1 MPSLRLQ
8 AALFFLSY
16 GHAAGRLSD
25 YVDLLIG
32 TEGATPGSG
41 IASGNV
47 FPGAALPNGMA
58 KVGIDTSYTGL
69 DALATDVNAGYS
81 PLGNVTGVSMLHV
94 TGTGGDPTY
103 GLVSQMPL
111 TGTLDSI
118 NIANNLTYAQNRS
131 LASETAA
138 VGHFSTTLLD
148 GIQIDIT
155 ASNHTGIIRY
165 TFPST
170 TSAGNGSQ
178 LVDADTRSAFE
189 TTQSADD
196 AHILVDLTHVLP
208 AQNPS
213 TMSYSQQYL
222 RGNLQI
228 RKGSSG
234 QASYS
239 GSATYTGAWPN
250 PEEHQYFFCGNF
262 SVPEGS
268 VLTPTNTYAQAVG
281 FDIVD
286 GAGTFSWPYNAYEP
300 ATDKPTVRSDTEI
313 YAGTGNR
320 MGIGSLFSWSRASSI
335 TGNSTAII
343 EARVGVSHIG
353 VEKACAYIED
363 EIPATRT
370 FDDIVE
376 QARQE
381 WETKILSAVE
391 VVNDNSTTSQN
402 VTLKRMLYT
411 ALYQTSLMP
420 TDKTGENPY
429 WTSNASFP
437 YYDDHYTIW
446 DTYRTLL
453 PMYHLLFTS
462 TYSRVISGLINIFSF
477 EGYLPAG
484 RAANW
489 NGRVQGGTHADLVL
503 GDAYVKSV
511 FSPTTNTTGLGELGD
526 IDWTEAYAGMVK
538 NAEILPARNAD
549 SVAFDGATKEG
560 RGALD
565 DYLQLRYITRNHSR
579 SISRGLEYPQD
590 DFAIWAVAKGLGVS
604 EAEQARYLDR
614 AAWWENQ
621 WNSAAVTSLALSG
634 NGTNTTFTGFAG
646 PRDADGSFNLT
657 DYNPIACVPS
667 CGWADDIYEAK
678 VWETSFTAA
687 PHDMS
692 RVIALMGGDEA
703 FVQRLDAS
711 FVPGLGG
718 STGNAN
724 NDAGSALFNPG
735 NEPSF
740 PMPFLYNYVPGY
752 HWKTANQ
759 SRAVVDEFYS
769 DQRNGYPGN
778 TDAGALPSWLIF
790 NLLGVYPITGQPMYL
805 LGAPRFS
812 SVKVR
817 LFAGTGL
824 ERTLAIRAD
833 GLTDDAYYPQKV
845 TLDGVELDRAWVSHT
860 ELVGASELVFEMGS
874 QPARWDV
881 GERPWS
887 MSGWS

>member
-1 MPSLRLQ
+1 MSP
-8 AALFFLSY
+8 AL
-16 GHAAGRLSD
+16 AVIRPVGRLLDLSFHLNHATQD
-25 YVDLLIG
+25 NVD
-32 TEGATPGSG
+32 
-41 IASGNV
+41 
-47 FPGAALPNGMA
+47 
-58 KVGIDTSYTGL
+58 
-69 DALATDVNAGYS
+69 
-81 PLGNVTGVSMLHV
+81 GVI
-94 TGTGGDPTY
+94 
-103 GLVSQMPL
+103 SQMPL
-111 TGTLDSI
+111 TGTLESI
-118 NIANNLTYAQNRS
+118 NIADNTTYAQNRS
-131 LASETAA
+131 LGSETAA

-148 GIQIDIT
+148 GIQIEIT
-155 ASNHTGIIRY
+155 ASIHSGIIRY

-170 TSAGNGSQ
+170 ASAGNGSQ
-178 LVDADTRSAFE
+178 TRGLGVESAFE
-189 TTQSADD
+189 TTQSLSD

-208 AQNPS
+208 AQNPG

-228 RKGSSG
+228 RTGTSG
-234 QASYS
+234 QASYF
-239 GSATYTGAWPN
+239 GSAAYTGGWPN
-250 PEEHQYFFCGNF
+250 PEEHQYFFCSNF
-262 SVPEGS
+262 SVPLDS
-268 VLTPTNTYAQAVG
+268 VLTPTNAYVQAVG
-281 FDIVD
+281 FDLVD
-286 GAGTFSWPYNAYEP
+286 GAGTFSWPYNAFEP
-300 ATDKPTVRSDTEI
+300 AEDKPSVRSDTEI
-313 YAGTGNR
+313 YAGAGNR
-320 MGIGSLFSWSRASSI
+320 MGIGALFSWSRASRI
-335 TGNSTAII
+335 AGNSTAII
-343 EARVGVSHIG
+343 EARIGISHTS
-353 VEKACAYIED
+353 VQRACAYIDD
-363 EIPATRT
+363 EIPATKT
-370 FDDIVE
+370 FDDVVE

-391 VVNDNSTTSQN
+391 IVDDGSTTSQN
-402 VTLKRMLYT
+402 DTLKRMLYT

-429 WTSNASFP
+429 WTSNESFP

-453 PMYHLLFTS
+453 PLYHLLFTS
-462 TYSRVISGLINIFSF
+462 TYARVVSGLINIFSF

-511 FSPTTNTTGLGELGD
+511 FSPTLNTTGFGELGD
-526 IDWTEAYAGMVK
+526 IDWAEAYSGMVK
-538 NAEILPARNAD
+538 NAEVLPRRNAD

-565 DYLQLRYITRNHSR
+565 DYWRLGYITRNHSR

-590 DFAIWAVAKGLGVS
+590 DFAIWAVARGLGVS
-604 EAEQARYLDR
+604 EEEQARYRDR
-614 AAWWENQ
+614 AGWWQNQ
-621 WNSAAVTSLALSG
+621 WNSVATTSMALDG

-646 PRDADGSFNLT
+646 PRDADGNFNLT
-657 DYNPIACVPS
+657 DYDPLACIPS
-667 CGWADDIYEAK
+667 CGWSDDIYEAK

-692 RVIALMGGDEA
+692 RVITLMGGDEA
-703 FVQRLDAS
+703 FVKRLDVS
-711 FVPGLGG
+711 FVPELGSG
-718 STGNAN
+718 TGNTN
-724 NDAGSALFNPG
+724 NDAGSMLFNPG

-769 DQRNGYPGN
+769 DQRSGYPGN

-790 NLLGVYPITGQPMYL
+790 NLLGVYPVTGQAIYL

-833 GLTDDAYYPQKV
+833 GLADGTYYPQKV
-845 TLDGVELDRAWVSHT
+845 TLDGVELDRAWLGHG

-874 QPARWDV
+874 QPARWDI